1 MEQISQI
8 VDGIETREDLAAF
21 LSVAVRDLNANPGV
35 WENDSLESFL
45 SAWSAWMV
53 DCPGWFAARGESV
66 PEAPSWK
73 LIGQMV
79 LAARVYE

>member
-1 MEQISQI
+1 MGDIRRIAQ
-8 VDGIETREDLAAF
+8 GIETREDLAEF
-21 LSVAVRDLNANPGV
+21 LRLAVDDLKGNPQA

-45 SAWSAWMV
+45 AAWSAWTL
-53 DCPGWFAARGESV
+53 DCPGWFAAHGEPV
-66 PEAPSWK
+66 PDAPDWK